1 MPRRNNDQKFKR
13 NATRRDNTTRNRKA
27 VFCLKHLELTKPEI
41 FKEAIEL
48 YAFVNAIYPNKH
60 DLTKTTLY
68 QKTIKGENIGLH
80 TANHD
85 VQVSASTATTDRTN
99 NVEVVPIL
107 NIPLIEVPIEV
118 PIEIPQQNQ
127 QDVIEIPFNEVSQQS
142 HQDEIDSLMD
152 DLLQNHLDVNEM
164 ESLMDDLMQDPDL
177 RNFFNQ
183 VEVLSGE
190 SRPKTI
196 EEEIESIINDE
207 IQRMDTEFKAL
218 IGY

>member
-1 MPRRNNDQKFKR
+1 M
-13 NATRRDNTTRNRKA
+13 RNRKA

-41 FKEAIEL
+41 FKEAMGL
-48 YAFVNAIYPNKH
+48 YEFVNAIYPSKH

-68 QKTIKGENIGLH
+68 QKTIKGENIAFH
-80 TANHD
+80 TVNHD
-85 VQVSASTATTDRTN
+85 VQVSASTATADRTSS
-99 NVEVVPIL
+99 VEVVPIL
-107 NIPLIEVPIEV
+107 NIPLIEA

-183 VEVLSGE
+183 VEVPSGE
-190 SRPKTI
+190 LRPKTI

>member
-41 FKEAIEL
+41 FKEAIGL
-48 YAFVNAIYPNKH
+48 YEFVNAIYPNKH

-68 QKTIKGENIGLH
+68 QKTIKGENIAFH

-85 VQVSASTATTDRTN
+85 VQVSASTATADRTIS
-99 NVEVVPIL
+99 VEVVPVL
-107 NIPLIEVPIEV
+107 NIPLIEAPV
-118 PIEIPQQNQ
+118 EIPQQNQ

-142 HQDEIDSLMD
+142 HQGEIDSLMD

-218 IGY
+218 IDY